1 MSEWKE
7 YTISDITEEISMG
20 PFGSNIKV
28 DNFIDFGI
36 PVLNGSN
43 LQGHKLNEESFNYVS
58 EEKADSLGKAN
69 AYRGDVVI
77 THRGTLGQIV
87 YIPND
92 SKFERYVIS
101 QSQFRL
107 KLDTSI
113 VRPDFFVYYFHTREG
128 QHKILMNASQV
139 GVPALA
145 RPTST
150 FKKVSISLPS
160 LKTQDEIMDVVLALD
175 DKIENN
181 KKINENLEQQAQALF
196 KSWFID
202 FEPFKDIK
210 FIDSELG
217 PIPEGWRV
225 GTLDEI
231 ATITMG
237 QSPSGESLNDNKDG
251 IIFYQGRT
259 EFGFRYPSIR
269 LYTTEPS
276 RYAEPNSVLLSVRAP
291 VGDINRA
298 LIKCCIGRGLASIRS
313 LFGNDSFLYYLM
325 LSQRTSLDIYNGEGT
340 VFGSINRNALEGLKI
355 IIPPHKIIDKF
366 DEIVVGI
373 DSAIKSHFLENERL
387 SILRDTLLPKLM
399 SGEIE
404 V

>member
-1 MSEWKE
+1 M
-7 YTISDITEEISMG
+7 
-20 PFGSNIKV
+20 IK
-28 DNFIDFGI
+28 
-36 PVLNGSN
+36 S
-43 LQGHKLNEESFNYVS
+43 
-58 EEKADSLGKAN
+58 
-69 AYRGDVVI
+69 
-77 THRGTLGQIV
+77 
-87 YIPND
+87 
-92 SKFERYVIS
+92 
-101 QSQFRL
+101 
-107 KLDTSI
+107 
-113 VRPDFFVYYFHTREG
+113 
-128 QHKILMNASQV
+128 
-139 GVPALA
+139 
-145 RPTST
+145 PT
-150 FKKVSISLPS
+150 
-160 LKTQDEIMDVVLALD
+160 
-175 DKIENN
+175 
-181 KKINENLEQQAQALF
+181 
-196 KSWFID
+196 
-202 FEPFKDIK
+202 
-210 FIDSELG
+210 
-217 PIPEGWRV
+217 
-225 GTLDEI
+225 EI

>member
-1 MSEWKE
+1 MHTKWKE
-7 YTISDITEEISMG
+7 VRLGDIMSITSGYAYKGEFIGKGDYVLLGMGCVSFSEKFLSSGARYYSQEVPDRYLVNEGDIVLATRQQSDNLPILGMPAFIPKRSDDKRLFIGANLYKVENNSE
-20 PFGSNIKV
+20 V
-28 DNFIDFGI
+28 DNKFIFWLLKTPFYVDYIKSCQTGTTVRMI
-36 PVLNGSN
+36 T
-43 LQGHKLNEESFNYVS
+43 KKDIESFTFMCPS
-58 EEKADSLGKAN
+58 LEEREK
-69 AYRGDVVI
+69 
-77 THRGTLGQIV
+77 
-87 YIPND
+87 
-92 SKFERYVIS
+92 IS
-101 QSQFRL
+101 
-107 KLDTSI
+107 
-113 VRPDFFVYYFHTREG
+113 
-128 QHKILMNASQV
+128 KILWD
-139 GVPALA
+139 
-145 RPTST
+145 
-150 FKKVSISLPS
+150 I
-160 LKTQDEIMDVVLALD
+160 D

-181 KKINENLEQQAQALF
+181 RKINENFEQQAQALF

-202 FEPFKDIK
+202 FEPFKDGK

-325 LSQRTSLDIYNGEGT
+325 LSQRASLDIYNGEGT

>member
-1 MSEWKE
+1 MHTKWKE
-7 YTISDITEEISMG
+7 VRLGDIMSITSGYAYKGEFIGKGDYVLLGMGCVSFSEKFLSSGARYYSQEVPDRYLVNEGDIVLATRQQSDNLPILGMPAFIPKRSDDKRLFIGANLYKVENNSE
-20 PFGSNIKV
+20 V
-28 DNFIDFGI
+28 DNKFIFWLLKTPFYVDYIKSCQTGTTVRMI
-36 PVLNGSN
+36 T
-43 LQGHKLNEESFNYVS
+43 KKDIESFTFMCPS
-58 EEKADSLGKAN
+58 LEEREK
-69 AYRGDVVI
+69 
-77 THRGTLGQIV
+77 
-87 YIPND
+87 
-92 SKFERYVIS
+92 IS
-101 QSQFRL
+101 
-107 KLDTSI
+107 
-113 VRPDFFVYYFHTREG
+113 
-128 QHKILMNASQV
+128 KILWD
-139 GVPALA
+139 
-145 RPTST
+145 
-150 FKKVSISLPS
+150 I
-160 LKTQDEIMDVVLALD
+160 D

-181 KKINENLEQQAQALF
+181 RKINENLEQQAQALF

-202 FEPFKDIK
+202 FEPFKDGK

-217 PIPEGWRV
+217 LIPEGWRV

-373 DSAIKSHFLENERL
+373 DSSIKSHFLENERL
-387 SILRDTLLPKLM
+387 STLCDTLLPKLM

>member
-1 MSEWKE
+1 MSEWKVFKLGDICEILDYKRVPLSSMQRKQRKGVFPYYGAQGIIDYVDEFLFEGTYLLVAEDGNNVLAQKENIANLASGKFWVNNHAHVLGYNGKCDLKLLE
-7 YTISDITEEISMG
+7 YILNHKDISSYVTG
-20 PFGSNIKV
+20 TAQP
-28 DNFIDFGI
+28 
-36 PVLNGSN
+36 
-43 LQGHKLNEESFNYVS
+43 KLNQ
-58 EEKADSLGKAN
+58 AN
-69 AYRGDVVI
+69 
-77 THRGTLGQIV
+77 LLK
-87 YIPND
+87 IPI
-92 SKFERYVIS
+92 E
-101 QSQFRL
+101 
-107 KLDTSI
+107 
-113 VRPDFFVYYFHTREG
+113 
-128 QHKILMNASQV
+128 
-139 GVPALA
+139 
-145 RPTST
+145 
-150 FKKVSISLPS
+150 LPS
-160 LKTQDEIMDVVLALD
+160 FETQQKIVTFLKSLD

-181 KKINENLEQQAQALF
+181 QKINENLEQQAQALF